1 MADRHDKRDL
11 AEQRVTR
18 LRLTN
23 LGKSPRKMV
32 DVIIPEGTPVY
43 RVDKDFHTFALL
55 RTWIVEL
62 PEEIL
67 YKYALEGMPVVELE
81 EDEPDGG

>member
-1 MADRHDKRDL
+1 MADRHDTRDL
-11 AEQRVTR
+11 SDRRITR

-23 LGKSPRKMV
+23 LGQSSRKMV
-32 DVIIPEGTPVY
+32 SVVIPEGTPVY

-67 YKYALEGMPVVELE
+67 YKLQLDGMPVVEY
-81 EDEPDGG
+81 EDEPADD